1 MKANSG
7 IKTIKEKPYP
17 PPPAFALKKID
28 TEKGEEHVLQI
39 TNLILVSR
47 RRMTEHE
54 L

>member
-1 MKANSG
+1 METNSG
-7 IKTIKEKPYP
+7 IKTIKENHV
-17 PPPAFALKKID
+17 PPAFSLKKTD
-28 TEKGEEHVLQI
+28 TGKGEEHVLQI